1 MKKILAILIALLAAL
16 SVQTV
21 AFADGEVTEM
31 EPTTTVS
38 EDDETTKTLNAQ
50 NKDDQGLT
58 YTLNN
63 DGTATVSG
71 CDRTVTSIKIPSNVE
86 SNGQTYTVTSIGD
99 YAFWN
104 CSGLTSVDIPD
115 GVTSIGDYAF
125 WNCSGLTSVDIPD
138 SVTSIGNYAFSWCS
152 GLTSVDIPDGVT
164 SIGYYAF
171 GGCSSLTEV
180 TIPDSVTVIDSG
192 TFIECTD
199 LTSVDIPDGVTSIG
213 GNAFSE
219 CYSLTSVDIPDSV
232 TSIGNYAFSY
242 CTDLTSVTIPG
253 SVTSIGD
260 RAFWDCDSL
269 KSITFEGTAPE
280 NWGYYYSPFYDCDA
294 VQTVYLSDDLTA
306 EERAEWEEVLPDAYQ
321 IEYKDLTPDPEPTP
335 DPDPTPDPTP
345 TTPPADNNTATET
358 ASAPTVQQMEAA
370 ERPDPQDVEAT
381 ERYNFWMGVKAD
393 LRAAADGKTLR
404 VHVPADYTNMPAS
417 VMEQIRLLDADV
429 TVDLRW
435 NGERLTITPET
446 AQRKTAL
453 KAYWTFAQLCEL
465 YAQ

>member
-16 SVQTV
+16 AVQTV
-21 AFADGEVTEM
+21 AFADGEVTEI

-86 SNGQTYTVTSIGD
+86 SNGQTYTVTSIGNH
-99 YAFWN
+99 AFSL
-104 CSGLTSVDIPD
+104 CEGLTSV
-115 GVTSIGDYAF
+115 T
-125 WNCSGLTSVDIPD
+125 IPD
-138 SVTSIGNYAFSWCS
+138 SVTSIGNYAFSHCTD
-152 GLTSVDIPDGVT
+152 LTSVTIPDSVT
-164 SIGYYAF
+164 SIGGYAF

-192 TFIECTD
+192 TFVECAD

-213 GNAFSE
+213 DFAFSR
-219 CYSLTSVDIPDSV
+219 CS
-232 TSIGNYAFSY
+232 G
-242 CTDLTSVTIPG
+242 LTSVTIPG
-253 SVTSIGD
+253 SVTSIGSY
-260 RAFWDCDSL
+260 AFEDCSYL
-269 KSITFEGTAPE
+269 TKITFEGTVPNLAY
-280 NWGYYYSPFYDCDA
+280 GPFYNCRA

-306 EERAEWEEVLPDAYQ
+306 EERAEWEEVLKIVIPEGYQ
-321 IEYKDLTPDPEPTP
+321 IVYTDLTPDPE
-335 DPDPTPDPTP
+335 PTP
-345 TTPPADNNTATET
+345 TTPPADNNTAAEA
-358 ASAPTVQQMEAA
+358 ASTPTVQQMETA

-435 NGERLTITPET
+435 NGERLLITPAT

>member
-21 AFADGEVTEM
+21 AFADGEVTEI

-99 YAFWN
+99 DAFSM
-104 CSGLTSVDIPD
+104 CPGLTSVDIPD
-115 GVTSIGDYAF
+115 GVTSIG
-125 WNCSGLTSVDIPD
+125 G
-138 SVTSIGNYAFSWCS
+138 
-152 GLTSVDIPDGVT
+152 
-164 SIGYYAF
+164 YAF

-213 GNAFSE
+213 NYAFSR
-219 CYSLTSVDIPDSV
+219 CSGLTSVDIPDGV
-232 TSIGNYAFSY
+232 TSIGNYAFSR
-242 CTDLTSVTIPG
+242 CSGLTSVTIPG

-294 VQTVYLSDDLTA
+294 VQTVYLSDDLTE
-306 EERAEWEEVLPDAYQ
+306 EERAEWEKFLESVIPEGYQ
-321 IEYKDLTPDPEPTP
+321 IEYTDLTPDPE
-335 DPDPTPDPTP
+335 PTP

-358 ASAPTVQQMEAA
+358 ASAPTVQQMEQR

-435 NGERLTITPET
+435 NGERLTITPAT

-453 KAYWTFAQLCEL
+453 KAFWTFAQLCEL

>member
-16 SVQTV
+16 AVQTV

-31 EPTTTVS
+31 EPTAAVS

-86 SNGQTYTVTSIGD
+86 SNGQTYTVTSIGNYAFYRCSSLTSVDIPDGVTSIDD
-99 YAFWN
+99 YAFN
-104 CSGLTSVDIPD
+104 YCLSLTSVNIPDGVTSIGDRAFSMCYGLTSVTIPGSVTSIGDYAFSECSGLTSVDIPD
-115 GVTSIGDYAF
+115 GVTSIGDR
-125 WNCSGLTSVDIPD
+125 
-138 SVTSIGNYAFSWCS
+138 
-152 GLTSVDIPDGVT
+152 
-164 SIGYYAF
+164 AF
-171 GGCSSLTEV
+171 GNCTE
-180 TIPDSVTVIDSG
+180 
-192 TFIECTD
+192 
-199 LTSVDIPDGVTSIG
+199 
-213 GNAFSE
+213 
-219 CYSLTSVDIPDSV
+219 
-232 TSIGNYAFSY
+232 
-242 CTDLTSVTIPG
+242 LTSVTF
-253 SVTSIGD
+253 
-260 RAFWDCDSL
+260 A
-269 KSITFEGTAPE
+269 GTVPE
-280 NWGYYYSPFYDCDA
+280 NWGDSPFHNCHA
-294 VQTVYLSDDLTA
+294 MQTVYLSADMTQEQQAAWKSALNAAGLDN
-306 EERAEWEEVLPDAYQ
+306 
-321 IEYKDLTPDPEPTP
+321 KDIQFTGNLISEPT
-335 DPDPTPDPTP
+335 PTPDPTP
-345 TTPPADNNTATET
+345 TTPPADNTTAAEA
-358 ASAPTVQQMEAA
+358 ASTPTVQQMEQR

-435 NGERLTITPET
+435 NGERLTITPAT

-453 KAYWTFAQLCEL
+453 KAFWTFAQLCEL

>member
-115 GVTSIGDYAF
+115 
-125 WNCSGLTSVDIPD
+125 

-180 TIPDSVTVIDSG
+180 TIPDSVT
-192 TFIECTD
+192 
-199 LTSVDIPDGVTSIG
+199 SIG
-213 GNAFSE
+213 G
-219 CYSLTSVDIPDSV
+219 
-232 TSIGNYAFSY
+232 YAFGG
-242 CTDLTSVTIPG
+242 CTKLTNVTFAGANLPSFDLTAFDDCNNLQTI
-253 SVTSIGD
+253 S
-260 RAFWDCDSL
+260 
-269 KSITFEGTAPE
+269 
-280 NWGYYYSPFYDCDA
+280 
-294 VQTVYLSDDLTA
+294 LSDDLTE
-306 EERAEWEEVLPDAYQ
+306 EERAEWESALDGRIPKDCKIVYT
-321 IEYKDLTPDPEPTP
+321 DLTPDPEPTP
-335 DPDPTPDPTP
+335 
-345 TTPPADNNTATET
+345 TTPSADNNTAAEA
-358 ASAPTVQQMEAA
+358 ASTPTVQQMESA

-429 TVDLRW
+429 TIDLRW
-435 NGERLTITPET
+435 SGERLLITPAT

>member
-16 SVQTV
+16 AVQTV

-63 DGTATVSG
+63 DETATVSA

-86 SNGQTYTVTSIGD
+86 SNGQTYTVTSIGN
-99 YAFWN
+99 YAFSM

-115 GVTSIGDYAF
+115 GVTSIGNGAF
-125 WNCSGLTSVDIPD
+125 EICHSLTSIDIPD
-138 SVTSIGNYAFSWCS
+138 SVTSIGNYAFSMCS

-164 SIGYYAF
+164 SIGNGAF
-171 GGCSSLTEV
+171 EICH
-180 TIPDSVTVIDSG
+180 
-192 TFIECTD
+192 
-199 LTSVDIPDGVTSIG
+199 
-213 GNAFSE
+213 
-219 CYSLTSVDIPDSV
+219 SLTSITIPDSV
-232 TSIGNYAFSY
+232 TSIGNSAFDS
-242 CTDLTSVTIPG
+242 CDSLTSVTIPD

-260 RAFWDCDSL
+260 SAFEFCYSL
-269 KSITFEGTAPE
+269 NSITIPDSVTSIGNGAFYRCTGLTSVAFMGKEPPSNFSSDSFSGCTALK
-280 NWGYYYSPFYDCDA
+280 
-294 VQTVYLSDDLTA
+294 TVYLSDDLT
-306 EERAEWEEVLPDAYQ
+306 EEEQTAWENALKTMIPEGCT
-321 IEYKDLTPDPEPTP
+321 IEYKNLTPDPEPT
-335 DPDPTPDPTP
+335 PTPDPTP
-345 TTPPADNNTATET
+345 TTPPADTNTAAEP
-358 ASAPTVQQMEAA
+358 ASAPTVQQMETA

-435 NGERLTITPET
+435 NGERLTITPAT

-453 KAYWTFAQLCEL
+453 KAFWTFAQLCEL

>member
-16 SVQTV
+16 AVQTV

-31 EPTTTVS
+31 EPTAAVS
-38 EDDETTKTLNAQ
+38 EDDETTKNLNAQ

-86 SNGQTYTVTSIGD
+86 SNGQTYTVTSIGN
-99 YAFWN
+99 YAFYR
-104 CSGLTSVDIPD
+104 CSSLTSVDIPD
-115 GVTSIGDYAF
+115 GVTSIGNGAF
-125 WNCSGLTSVDIPD
+125 EICHSLTSITIPD
-138 SVTSIGNYAFSWCS
+138 SVTSIGNSAFDSCDS
-152 GLTSVDIPDGVT
+152 LTS
-164 SIGYYAF
+164 
-171 GGCSSLTEV
+171 V
-180 TIPDSVTVIDSG
+180 TIPDSVT
-192 TFIECTD
+192 
-199 LTSVDIPDGVTSIG
+199 SIG
-213 GNAFSE
+213 DSAFE
-219 CYSLTSVDIPDSV
+219 FCYSLNSITIPDSV
-232 TSIGNYAFSY
+232 TSIGNGAFY
-242 CTDLTSVTIPG
+242 RCTGLTSV
-253 SVTSIGD
+253 
-260 RAFWDCDSL
+260 AFMGKEPPSNFSSDSFSGCTAL
-269 KSITFEGTAPE
+269 K
-280 NWGYYYSPFYDCDA
+280 
-294 VQTVYLSDDLTA
+294 TVYLSDDLT
-306 EERAEWEEVLPDAYQ
+306 EEEQTAWENALKTMIPEGCT
-321 IEYKDLTPDPEPTP
+321 IEYKNLTPDPEPT
-335 DPDPTPDPTP
+335 PTPDPTP
-345 TTPPADNNTATET
+345 TTPPADTNTAAEA
-358 ASAPTVQQMEAA
+358 ASTPTVQQMEQR

-435 NGERLTITPET
+435 NGERLTITPAT

-453 KAYWTFAQLCEL
+453 KAFWTFSQLCEL

>member
-16 SVQTV
+16 AVQTV

-31 EPTTTVS
+31 EPTAAVS

-63 DGTATVSG
+63 DETATVSG

-86 SNGQTYTVTSIGD
+86 SNGQTYTVTSIGNS
-99 YAFWN
+99 AFAN
-104 CSGLTSVDIPD
+104 RYI
-115 GVTSIGDYAF
+115 
-125 WNCSGLTSVDIPD
+125 TSVDIPD
-138 SVTSIGNYAFSWCS
+138 SVTSIGDFAFYYCT
-152 GLTSVDIPDGVT
+152 GLTSVTIPDSVTSIGKGTFAECLGLTSVHIPDGVT
-164 SIGYYAF
+164 SIGF
-171 GGCSSLTEV
+171 G
-180 TIPDSVTVIDSG
+180 
-192 TFIECTD
+192 
-199 LTSVDIPDGVTSIG
+199 
-213 GNAFSE
+213 AFST
-219 CYSLTSVDIPDSV
+219 CRSLTSVTIPDSV
-232 TSIGNYAFSY
+232 TSIGNFAFY
-242 CTDLTSVTIPG
+242 DCTGLTSVTIPDG
-253 SVTSIGD
+253 VTSIGNG
-260 RAFWDCDSL
+260 AFLMCSGLTSVTFQGAEPPTFDGDPFLDCHL
-269 KSITFEGTAPE
+269 LGTI
-280 NWGYYYSPFYDCDA
+280 S
-294 VQTVYLSDDLTA
+294 LTA
-306 EERAEWEEVLPDAYQ
+306 DMTEEQLTAWENS
-321 IEYKDLTPDPEPTP
+321 LTKLEINKEKINHTGKIITP
-335 DPDPTPDPTP
+335 DPDPEPEPTPTPGEETP
-345 TTPPADNNTATET
+345 TTPPASNTTATEPT
-358 ASAPTVQQMEAA
+358 TVQQLEAA

-435 NGERLTITPET
+435 NGERLTITPAT

-453 KAYWTFAQLCEL
+453 KAFWTFAQLCEL

>member
-21 AFADGEVTEM
+21 AFADGEVTEI

-86 SNGQTYTVTSIGD
+86 SNGQTYTVTSIGNFAFSWCTGLTSVTIPDSVTSIGDFAFTHCAGLTSVTIPGSVTSIGD
-99 YAFWN
+99 YAFSE

-115 GVTSIGDYAF
+115 GVTSIGDR
-125 WNCSGLTSVDIPD
+125 
-138 SVTSIGNYAFSWCS
+138 
-152 GLTSVDIPDGVT
+152 
-164 SIGYYAF
+164 AF
-171 GGCSSLTEV
+171 GNCTE
-180 TIPDSVTVIDSG
+180 
-192 TFIECTD
+192 
-199 LTSVDIPDGVTSIG
+199 
-213 GNAFSE
+213 
-219 CYSLTSVDIPDSV
+219 
-232 TSIGNYAFSY
+232 
-242 CTDLTSVTIPG
+242 LTSVTF
-253 SVTSIGD
+253 
-260 RAFWDCDSL
+260 A
-269 KSITFEGTAPE
+269 GTVPE
-280 NWGYYYSPFYDCDA
+280 NWGDSPFHNCHA
-294 VQTVYLSDDLTA
+294 MQTVYLSADMTQEQQAAWKSALNAAGLDN
-306 EERAEWEEVLPDAYQ
+306 
-321 IEYKDLTPDPEPTP
+321 KDIQFTGNLISEPTP
-335 DPDPTPDPTP
+335 TPDPTPDPTP
-345 TTPPADNNTATET
+345 TTPPADTNTAAEP
-358 ASAPTVQQMEAA
+358 ASAPTVQQMETA

-435 NGERLTITPET
+435 NGERLTITPAT

>member
-16 SVQTV
+16 AVQTV
-21 AFADGEVTEM
+21 AFADGELLPQTAETQSETSNGAVVLAEGSI
-31 EPTTTVS
+31 EHNGINYTV
-38 EDDETTKTLNAQ
+38 
-50 NKDDQGLT
+50 LT
-58 YTLNN
+58 APSGEEN
-63 DGTATVSG
+63 GTVEVGPNLDASGNITIPATIVY
-71 CDRTVTSIKIPSNVE
+71 
-86 SNGQTYTVTSIGD
+86 NGQTYTVTSIGNR
-99 YAFWN
+99 AFAN
-104 CSGLTSVDIPD
+104 CHITSV
-115 GVTSIGDYAF
+115 T
-125 WNCSGLTSVDIPD
+125 IPD
-138 SVTSIGNYAFSWCS
+138 SVTSIGNYAFSHCTD
-152 GLTSVDIPDGVT
+152 LTSVTIPDSVT
-164 SIGYYAF
+164 SIGGYAF

-213 GNAFSE
+213 NGAFSR
-219 CYSLTSVDIPDSV
+219 CSGLTSVDIPDSV
-232 TSIGNYAFSY
+232 TSIGNNAFLECSG
-242 CTDLTSVTIPG
+242 LTSVDIPD

-260 RAFWDCDSL
+260 RAFRDCNSL
-269 KSITFEGTAPE
+269 KSITFEGTVPNLAY
-280 NWGYYYSPFYDCDA
+280 GPFYNCRA

-306 EERAEWEEVLPDAYQ
+306 EERAEWEEVLKIVIPEGYQ
-321 IEYKDLTPDPEPTP
+321 VVYTDLTPAPE
-335 DPDPTPDPTP
+335 PTP

-393 LRAAADGKTLR
+393 LRATADGKTLR
-404 VHVPADYTNMPAS
+404 VYVPADYTNMPAS

-435 NGERLTITPET
+435 NGERLTITPAT

>member
-16 SVQTV
+16 AVQTV

-63 DGTATVSG
+63 DETATVSA

-86 SNGQTYTVTSIGD
+86 SNGQTYTVTSIGN
-99 YAFWN
+99 YAFYR
-104 CSGLTSVDIPD
+104 CSSLTSVDIPD
-115 GVTSIGDYAF
+115 GVTSIGNGAF
-125 WNCSGLTSVDIPD
+125 EICHSLTSITIPD
-138 SVTSIGNYAFSWCS
+138 SVTSIGNSAFDSCDS
-152 GLTSVDIPDGVT
+152 LTS
-164 SIGYYAF
+164 
-171 GGCSSLTEV
+171 V
-180 TIPDSVTVIDSG
+180 TIPDSVT
-192 TFIECTD
+192 
-199 LTSVDIPDGVTSIG
+199 SIG
-213 GNAFSE
+213 DSAFE
-219 CYSLTSVDIPDSV
+219 FCYSLNSITIPDSV
-232 TSIGNYAFSY
+232 TSIGNGAFY
-242 CTDLTSVTIPG
+242 RCTGLTSV
-253 SVTSIGD
+253 
-260 RAFWDCDSL
+260 AFMGKEPPSNFSSDSFSGCTAL
-269 KSITFEGTAPE
+269 K
-280 NWGYYYSPFYDCDA
+280 
-294 VQTVYLSDDLTA
+294 TVYLSDDLT
-306 EERAEWEEVLPDAYQ
+306 EEEQTAWENALKTMIPEGCT
-321 IEYKDLTPDPEPTP
+321 IEYKNLTPDPEPT
-335 DPDPTPDPTP
+335 PTPDPTP
-345 TTPPADNNTATET
+345 TTPPADTNTAAEA
-358 ASAPTVQQMEAA
+358 ASTPTVQQMEAA

-435 NGERLTITPET
+435 NGERLTITPAT

-453 KAYWTFAQLCEL
+453 KAFWTFAQLCEL

>member
-1 MKKILAILIALLAAL
+1 MKKILAILVALLATLA
-16 SVQTV
+16 VQTV
-21 AFADGEVTEM
+21 AFADGEMMPLQPASTQ
-31 EPTTTVS
+31 S
-38 EDDETTKTLNAQ
+38 ETSS
-50 NKDDQGLT
+50 
-58 YTLNN
+58 
-63 DGTATVSG
+63 GTAVPVGGPIAVDGINYTVLTLPSG
-71 CDRTVTSIKIPSNVE
+71 GENGTVEVGRNLDASGNITIPATIVY
-86 SNGQTYTVTSIGD
+86 NGQTYTVTSIGNRAFANCHITSVTIPD
-99 YAFWN
+99 SVTSISNYAFSH
-104 CSGLTSVDIPD
+104 CTDLTSV
-115 GVTSIGDYAF
+115 T
-125 WNCSGLTSVDIPD
+125 IPD
-138 SVTSIGNYAFSWCS
+138 SVTSIG
-152 GLTSVDIPDGVT
+152 G
-164 SIGYYAF
+164 YAF

-213 GNAFSE
+213 NGAFSR
-219 CYSLTSVDIPDSV
+219 CSGLTSVDIPDSV
-232 TSIGNYAFSY
+232 TSIG
-242 CTDLTSVTIPG
+242 
-253 SVTSIGD
+253 D
-260 RAFWDCDSL
+260 RAFRDCNSL
-269 KSITFEGTAPE
+269 KSITFEGTVPNLAY
-280 NWGYYYSPFYDCDA
+280 GPFYNCRA

-306 EERAEWEEVLPDAYQ
+306 EERAEWEEVLKIVIPEGYQ
-321 IEYKDLTPDPEPTP
+321 VVYTDLTPAPE
-335 DPDPTPDPTP
+335 PTP

-393 LRAAADGKTLR
+393 LRATADGKTLR
-404 VHVPADYTNMPAS
+404 VYVPADYTNMPAS

-435 NGERLTITPET
+435 NGERLTITPAT